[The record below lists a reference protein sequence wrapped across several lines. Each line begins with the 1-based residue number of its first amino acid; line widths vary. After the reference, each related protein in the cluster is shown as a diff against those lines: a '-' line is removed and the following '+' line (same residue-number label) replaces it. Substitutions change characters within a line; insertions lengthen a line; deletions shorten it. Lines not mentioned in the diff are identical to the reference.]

1 MSLKFIRG
9 SNLEGFNMPSMPRIN
24 KKCKK
29 IAYDILGEPPAL
41 KSYKTKR
48 QKKLDREILESEF
61 LIDNRY
67 RRY

>member
-1 MSLKFIRG
+1 
-9 SNLEGFNMPSMPRIN
+9 MPSMPRIN

-41 KSYKTKR
+41 KAYKTKR